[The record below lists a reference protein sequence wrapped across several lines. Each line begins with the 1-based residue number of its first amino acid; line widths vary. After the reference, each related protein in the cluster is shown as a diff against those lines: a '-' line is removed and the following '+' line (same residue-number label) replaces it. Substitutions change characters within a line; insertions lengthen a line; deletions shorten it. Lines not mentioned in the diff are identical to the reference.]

1 MTARSYKSYRSALLL
16 TLMVFEKKG
25 LVAANEAYPKR
36 LSSLLETFSFRHSQM
51 FVDHNLPTKLALIR

>member
-25 LVAANEAYPKR
+25 LVAANETYPKR
-36 LSSLLETFSFRHSQM
+36 LSSLLETFSFRHCQM
-51 FVDHNLPTKLALIR
+51 DVRRP